1 MFSKVV
7 KKLNTDT
14 GMYIIISFLSAI
26 VFCLIYGIKVI
37 NPTYTD
43 WLLSGGDLSQH
54 YLGWK
59 AYRSSSWHF
68 PIGMSDTL
76 AYPNQTSIIFTDSIP
91 IFAVFFKLLS
101 PILPAEFQYFGI
113 WGIMCF
119 VLQGI
124 FSARIIKKY
133 SFNRVITIIS
143 SMLFTCVPI
152 VILRMYAHTALAGQW
167 IIIFALDLIFNSE
180 KYRNKKRV
188 YSTVTI
194 MGILVASIH
203 MYFVL
208 MCGIILAG
216 YMLNELLEYKDIK
229 RCLIVLLDY
238 LLSVVIIIS
247 LLGGFSSGMQA
258 DNAGLGVYSFNLNG
272 FFNPQGWSN
281 IYKDLT
287 LCGTGQYEGF
297 AYLGAGCII
306 LMIFAI
312 ISFVS
317 NINLLTYLKNNW
329 KVLISLFTVLI
340 ISVVVALSPT
350 VTLNSRVIVA
360 LKLPHIVFVIWSVFR
375 ASGRVVWTVNY
386 IIMLTSVIVLL
397 KTVNKS
403 AVYIVCSLAVIIQFY
418 DLHSILLQ
426 KNMQFNKVNR
436 YNSVLTTKDF
446 WDCLSDNKEVKH
458 VEYYSEF
465 NEMSNFYYSI
475 TDWAL
480 SNGKTVSDFYFARPL
495 DSVKVSREKAFS
507 ELSNDTIFIFT
518 EEEKAN
524 CLKYNLH
531 YYEVDGIIVGC
542 PHKIG
547 DFEEMKKSDFTINCT
562 FWSDERKCA

>member
-14 GMYIIISFLSAI
+14 GMYIIIGFLSAI
-26 VFCLIYGIKVI
+26 VFCLIYGIKVL

-59 AYRSSSWHF
+59 AYRFSSWHF

-133 SFNRVITIIS
+133 SSNRVITIIS

-167 IIIFALDLIFNSE
+167 IILFALDLIFNSE

-188 YSTVTI
+188 YFTVTI

-203 MYFVL
+203 IYFVL

-229 RCLIVLLDY
+229 KCVIVLVDY
-238 LLSVVIIIS
+238 IIS
-247 LLGGFSSGMQA
+247 VGCIIFLFGGFASGMQA
-258 DNAGLGVYSFNLNG
+258 GNIGLGVYSFNLNG
-272 FFNPQGWSN
+272 FINPQGWSS
-281 IYKDLT
+281 IYKDLPMY
-287 LCGTGQYEGF
+287 GNGQYEGL
-297 AYLGAGCII
+297 AYLGAGCILL
-306 LMIFAI
+306 LMFSIV
-312 ISFVS
+312 SF
-317 NINLLTYLKNNW
+317 INNKNSLNYLKNNW
-329 KVLISLFTVLI
+329 KVLVSL
-340 ISVVVALSPT
+340 SAVVVVSIIIALSP
-350 VTLNSRVIVA
+350 VISLNSRVVFT
-360 LKLPHIVFVIWSVFR
+360 LKLPHIAYSLWSVFR
-375 ASGRVVWTVNY
+375 ASGRIVWTANY
-386 IIMLTSVIVLL
+386 IIMLTTIIVLL
-397 KTVNKS
+397 KTMNTKTIYVL
-403 AVYIVCSLAVIIQFY
+403 CSLSVIIQFY
-418 DLHSILLQ
+418 DIHSILQQ
-426 KNMQFNKVNR
+426 KNMQFNTVTN
-436 YNSVLTTKDF
+436 YNSLLSEKDF
-446 WDCLSDNKEVKH
+446 WNCLSEDKDVKH
-458 VEYYSEF
+458 VVYYSSF
-465 NEMSNFYYSI
+465 NEGNKFYFLL
-475 TDWAL
+475 TNWAL
-480 SNGKTVSDFYFARPL
+480 GNGKTVSDFYFARPL
-495 DSVKVSREKAFS
+495 DSVKVSREKAFL

-531 YYEVDGIIVGC
+531 YYEVDGIIVGS

-547 DFEEMKKSDFTINCT
+547 NFEEMKKSDFTYNCT
-562 FWSDERKCA
+562 FWSDERESA